1 MSGKMKWAWLGVIA
15 LVMISASM
23 LMQSTPVLAQ
33 ATATSTPTTAATNTP
48 TPTATAI
55 NTPRPMAQSI
65 SGYAQGYRVG
75 QYGVTF
81 DTTGSAFQA
90 WGGNTIDLYSAAGRN
105 TVKINGA
112 TGSVDFYGSVS
123 SSNCGTVAVTNSA
136 TVVAPTGLT
145 PTSGQVSMSAITA
158 DAARASI
165 LANTGGITVTVYS
178 TALTPTANAT
188 PATVNYCVYGTH

>member
-1 MSGKMKWAWLGVIA
+1 MKEKLGILAVGVVLM
-15 LVMISASM
+15 LVVSLLFQPAT
-23 LMQSTPVLAQ
+23 LMAQ
-33 ATATSTPTTAATNTP
+33 ATATYTPTTAATNTP